1 MGILTLRDGTHIAF
15 TCPENQKRSLT
26 MFTKF
31 QTRLFNSLIKQLT
44 VLLSCAGDEVILNRL
59 TSVVKRFK
67 TLQNRTKKT
76 K

>member
-1 MGILTLRDGTHIAF
+1 
-15 TCPENQKRSLT
+15 